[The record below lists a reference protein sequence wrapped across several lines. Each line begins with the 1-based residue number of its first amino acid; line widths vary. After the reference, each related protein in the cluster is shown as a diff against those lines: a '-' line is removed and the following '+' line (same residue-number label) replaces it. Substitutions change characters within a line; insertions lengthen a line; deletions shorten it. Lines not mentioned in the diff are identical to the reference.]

1 MVAPELSEN
10 VENLQET
17 FRNCTSLVTPPP
29 KIPSSVN
36 NMQLTFDTC
45 SNLNGQIIVEANITG
60 ENIFIWG
67 TTNQVDYWRCF
78 KDVTQVEVKCPERI
92 YNLLTEN
99 NNYITLGG
107 WSTNVVISKI

>member
-17 FRNCTSLVTPPP
+17 FRNCTSLVMPPT

-36 NMQLTFDTC
+36 NMQLTFDSC

-60 ENIFIWG
+60 ANILIWG
-67 TTNQVDYWRCF
+67 TNNQPDYWRCF
-78 KDVTQVEVKCPERI
+78 KNVSQLEVKCPERV
-92 YNLLTEN
+92 YNLLTED
-99 NNYITLGG
+99 NNYVRLGD
-107 WSTNVVISKI
+107 WDTNVTISKI